1 MTISYPV
8 SMPTNVGLA
17 EISLTTRNAV
27 AVSMSPFTYKQQ
39 TQTYDGQM
47 WEAECTLPPLNR
59 DDAQAWVAF
68 LMSLKGRANT
78 FLLYDPSSRTL
89 QSSNRPTSAT
99 VAGSAGSSTLSV
111 TMSGTITAGDYIQI
125 GTASDA
131 TLHKVLETV
140 TNNGTMEIWPKL
152 RKARTSANTVV
163 LTDASGVFRLSSNET
178 SWSVNNASFF
188 GISFGATEVVL

>member
-1 MTISYPV
+1 
-8 SMPTNVGLA
+8 
-17 EISLTTRNAV
+17 
-27 AVSMSPFTYKQQ
+27 
-39 TQTYDGQM
+39 
-47 WEAECTLPPLNR
+47 
-59 DDAQAWVAF
+59 
-68 LMSLKGRANT
+68 
-78 FLLYDPSSRTL
+78 
-89 QSSNRPTSAT
+89 
-99 VAGSAGSSTLSV
+99 
-111 TMSGTITAGDYIQI
+111 MSGTITAGDYIQI